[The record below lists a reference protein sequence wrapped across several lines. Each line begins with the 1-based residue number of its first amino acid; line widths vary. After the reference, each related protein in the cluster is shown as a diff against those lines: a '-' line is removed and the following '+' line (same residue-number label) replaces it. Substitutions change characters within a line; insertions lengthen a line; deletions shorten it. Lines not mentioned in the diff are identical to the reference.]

1 MEIAL
6 KQRDAENNNKAIG
19 GGISTPNNNNHHH
32 HGNFHYNSGNG
43 LSPYQQAS
51 SSSSSHFQGKSTSNL
66 SLSTNLEKAL
76 SQGTMGEN
84 VESMNDLQRL
94 KVQLQEQ
101 EVKWRHACEKLAKE
115 NELLKTKGAE
125 SVVAGQ
131 WRVRY
136 ENCLREKEEIAQ
148 KLNLY
153 TQLSAEVTS
162 DGRTIEQIYIELQ
175 EEFKVSL
182 HSF

>member
-6 KQRDAENNNKAIG
+6 KQRDAENNKAIG
-19 GGISTPNNNNHHH
+19 GGISIPNNNSNH

-51 SSSSSHFQGKSTSNL
+51 SSSSSLFQGKSTSNL
-66 SLSTNLEKAL
+66 SLSSNLEKAL
-76 SQGTMGEN
+76 SQGTMGES

-148 KLNLY
+148 KLSLY

-175 EEFKVSL
+175 EEFKVFL
-182 HSF
+182 TSF